1 MAYASIVSRAG
12 KARLEALAVTSRT
25 NPRLAMGRSSG
36 TLAAVCLT
44 CLCVAF
50 AQSGTSPAPT
60 TQQSSPP
67 NSDSAAAAD
76 KNPAEMVSHEAAAAF
91 KVNVRLVLVR
101 TVVRDAN
108 GQAIGTFHK
117 EDFELFD
124 NGKPQVIKQ
133 FAVEQPGMAATPLEP
148 KLQPGEVAPA
158 VPPQVPDRFVIYLFD
173 DVHLQ
178 NKYLVPARIAAEH
191 HLATLR
197 PTDRVAI
204 FTTSGQNNLDFTD
217 DRAKLHDALQRLQ
230 PRSILD
236 TGVSQCPYMTHYLAD
251 QIINMRDEQAL
262 SVVAQDLQTCEP
274 VPDPTTAL
282 ALAQGAAQRELS
294 LGDEESR
301 LVLSTLKNAV
311 RRIAATPGQRTIVLV
326 SPGFLTPQLEDQ
338 VTEIIER
345 AVRSNI
351 IISVLDARGLYTI
364 DAAGDISRPGSPNP
378 VLLQQEFLYESQSE
392 TANQMVLAEVA
403 DGTGGTYFHNN
414 NDLDEGFRRVAA
426 APEFYYVLGFSPQ
439 NLKLDG
445 HYHKLK
451 VTLRDP
457 RKFTLQARRGYYAPK
472 HVADPAEQDK
482 QEIEEAL
489 FSQDEMHDIPI
500 ELHTQFFKSSDDNAK
515 LTVLAHVDVKGLHFR
530 KVDGRN
536 RDDLTI
542 VSAVFN
548 RNGDYIQGSKK
559 ILEMRLKDET
569 LEHKLGSGI
578 TMRTSFDVKPGS
590 YLVRL
595 VVRDAEDRMMS
606 AQSGAV
612 DIP

>member
-1 MAYASIVSRAG
+1 M
-12 KARLEALAVTSRT
+12 TSRT
-25 NPRLAMGRSSG
+25 EPGLGIAPLTGK
-36 TLAAVCLT
+36 LAAVCLLY
-44 CLCVAF
+44 LCVAF
-50 AQSGTSPAPT
+50 AQSGSSPAPAPA
-60 TQQSSPP
+60 QSSAPQQPP
-67 NSDSAAAAD
+67 PPITDSVTAAD
-76 KNPAEMVSHEAAAAF
+76 KNPAEMTSHEVQAAF

-101 TVVRDAN
+101 TVVRDAQ

-117 EDFELFD
+117 DHFQLFD
-124 NGKPQVIKQ
+124 NGKPQLITH
-133 FAVEQPGMAATPLEP
+133 FAVEQPASPVRKPQGPKPQAGEISPAIPPL
-148 KLQPGEVAPA
+148 A
-158 VPPQVPDRFVIYLFD
+158 PDRFVIYLFD
-173 DVHLQ
+173 DVHLET
-178 NKYLVPARIAAEH
+178 KYLLPARNAAER

-197 PTDRVAI
+197 PTDRAAI
-204 FTTSGQNNLDFTD
+204 FTTSGQNNLDFTE
-217 DRAKLHDALQRLQ
+217 DRAKLHDALMRLQ
-230 PRSILD
+230 PRSILN
-236 TGVSQCPYMTHYLAD
+236 TGVTQCPYMTHYIAD
-251 QIINMRDEQAL
+251 QIVNMRDEQAL
-262 SVVAQDLQTCEP
+262 SMVAQDLATCEL
-274 VPDPTTAL
+274 VPGQTVAL
-282 ALAQGAAQRELS
+282 ALAEAAARQALDV
-294 LGDEESR
+294 GDAESR
-301 LVLSTLKNAV
+301 LVAETLKNAV
-311 RRIAATPGQRTIVLV
+311 RRISATPGQRTVVLI

-364 DAAGDISRPGSPNP
+364 DAAGDISRPGVPNP

-392 TANQMVLAEVA
+392 IANQMVLGEIA

-414 NDLDEGFRRVAA
+414 NDLEEGFRRVAA
-426 APEFYYVLGFSPQ
+426 APEYYYVLGFSPQ

-451 VTLRDP
+451 VTLKDP
-457 RKFTLQARRGYYAPK
+457 QKFTLQARRGYYAPK

-500 ELHTQFFKSSDDNAK
+500 ELHTQFFKSSDDRAK
-515 LTVLAHVDVKGLHFR
+515 LTVVARVDVKGLHFR

-542 VSAVFN
+542 VSALFN

-578 TMRTSFDVKPGS
+578 TMRTSFDVKPGG

-595 VVRDAEDRMMS
+595 VVRDA
-606 AQSGAV
+606 
-612 DIP
+612 